1 MTRLIP
7 LVMIFGVILTA
18 CGGGGSGSE
27 GNTSSPAQKTNSIIA
42 TWFYEYPNQCVETF
56 EFNADGSF
64 RILSAEAVI
73 AGTYDFDSTTNSRDR
88 HALTLTFEQQNQKY
102 DCEGAY
108 ENIVGSYVELFADFS
123 ANQQMNWFELNTG
136 GTAIFE
142 LEREVKLEIS
152 DLPSLI
158 QVGTEI
164 TFTVSAD
171 TGTTAPITLL
181 YGPTGMEIDVNGQ
194 VTWTPVLPMIS
205 ESNTVNFAFTSERV
219 VVPSVV
225 QANVSMNNFKPPTLR
240 QGFAVAY
247 TSNGM
252 QIGNFI
258 GDNDNE
264 ILILDRLGNLS
275 IVEANGEEYESTFT
289 YPYSL
294 KRTSELSRLS
304 VFDTN
309 EDGVKEAFVMADS
322 KILHVE
328 NLSLPPV
335 IKLQSDQLLKHF
347 IIDNIDSD
355 PAPEVVVLESEF
367 FGTHQLVVYDDDFN
381 SVLFRADIEEGY
393 NVEMF
398 IGNVDNDESKEVVLS
413 TGEVYDIRSG
423 ERQWFEP
430 KAFHY
435 SLTVED
441 LDNDGID
448 EVIASS
454 QSTQVIVW
462 NIQSNTQIAVLENDS
477 CYGPVA
483 VANLDTDPE
492 KEIMI
497 GNCGWGYINAFD
509 LSDGSYNKRWYL
521 KMIGSSEK
529 GFAIGDVNNDG
540 QDEMIWGAGTE
551 STAEDKLVVASLT
564 PELKVTWFSNVPS
577 QLTRHAPAGW
587 AQINPT
593 EEAAVFVIPTIWGG
607 QRYALMTE
615 QGKVSVSNEIT
626 SNLTRLNLGII
637 GDSNGDGHDEL
648 FSLGADLHDT
658 RLDIINLDG
667 GIIQE
672 YVQRADSDGDISTFA
687 IADLNGDSNDDV
699 ISVKQEKLT
708 LYDVSNDTV
717 IDTWTAERRII
728 SVLATTDTQGNQ
740 VIVLSTYERV
750 HFLSLSSGELSLR
763 ASSTEVYM
771 GNCNKLISAPRTD
784 EVTCLGNGNYDQITK
799 LSLDGS
805 PLSSVDMDQF
815 ELMDAVQA
823 PHSKNVFALVESNRI
838 DRLATETYI
847 VEIDTDNGTLIWQ
860 SSAIAGKARLAGYA
874 RNAGSTNK
882 NAIIWGK
889 VDTESHSLLIS
900 TDAGMMITH

>member
-1 MTRLIP
+1 
-7 LVMIFGVILTA
+7 
-18 CGGGGSGSE
+18 
-27 GNTSSPAQKTNSIIA
+27 
-42 TWFYEYPNQCVETF
+42 
-56 EFNADGSF
+56 
-64 RILSAEAVI
+64 
-73 AGTYDFDSTTNSRDR
+73 
-88 HALTLTFEQQNQKY
+88 
-102 DCEGAY
+102 
-108 ENIVGSYVELFADFS
+108 
-123 ANQQMNWFELNTG
+123 
-136 GTAIFE
+136 
-142 LEREVKLEIS
+142 
-152 DLPSLI
+152 
-158 QVGTEI
+158 
-164 TFTVSAD
+164 
-171 TGTTAPITLL
+171 
-181 YGPTGMEIDVNGQ
+181 
-194 VTWTPVLPMIS
+194 
-205 ESNTVNFAFTSERV
+205 
-219 VVPSVV
+219 
-225 QANVSMNNFKPPTLR
+225 
-240 QGFAVAY
+240 
-247 TSNGM
+247 M

-398 IGNVDNDESKEVVLS
+398 IGNVDNDESKEVVPQRVKFMTFDQES
-413 TGEVYDIRSG
+413 VSG
-423 ERQWFEP
+423 SSL

-564 PELKVTWFSNVPS
+564 
-577 QLTRHAPAGW
+577 
-587 AQINPT
+587 
-593 EEAAVFVIPTIWGG
+593 
-607 QRYALMTE
+607 
-615 QGKVSVSNEIT
+615 
-626 SNLTRLNLGII
+626 
-637 GDSNGDGHDEL
+637 
-648 FSLGADLHDT
+648 
-658 RLDIINLDG
+658 
-667 GIIQE
+667 
-672 YVQRADSDGDISTFA
+672 
-687 IADLNGDSNDDV
+687 
-699 ISVKQEKLT
+699 
-708 LYDVSNDTV
+708 
-717 IDTWTAERRII
+717 
-728 SVLATTDTQGNQ
+728 
-740 VIVLSTYERV
+740 
-750 HFLSLSSGELSLR
+750 LSS
-763 ASSTEVYM
+763 
-771 GNCNKLISAPRTD
+771 K
-784 EVTCLGNGNYDQITK
+784 
-799 LSLDGS
+799 
-805 PLSSVDMDQF
+805 
-815 ELMDAVQA
+815 
-823 PHSKNVFALVESNRI
+823 
-838 DRLATETYI
+838 
-847 VEIDTDNGTLIWQ
+847 
-860 SSAIAGKARLAGYA
+860 
-874 RNAGSTNK
+874 
-882 NAIIWGK
+882 
-889 VDTESHSLLIS
+889 
-900 TDAGMMITH
+900 